1 LAYHATEKRWNWLF
15 VRKPIYLAKE
25 VSSGD
30 ENENL
35 RSFELKPAQ
44 IPLNAKGRQYA
55 NPPHHLAT

>member
-1 LAYHATEKRWNWLF
+1 MSHRSGGNWLF
-15 VRKPIYLAKE
+15 MSQPTYLAKE

-44 IPLNAKGRQYA
+44 IPMNAKGR
-55 NPPHHLAT
+55 